1 MSDKP
6 DKLVEVNAT
15 LDRFATLIEE
25 NAQQLREDKAEFNRQ
40 LAEARKEAREE
51 AKRQREEAKRLRE
64 EAERQRA
71 EDLANDKKR
80 QAELERQRAEDQAK
94 DEKRQAEWEKRFA
107 NMYNQV
113 GGQGNSIGDITEA
126 ITVSDD
132 IIDLVNEFEG
142 IDVGYFF
149 FNTRH
154 KYPAKNSKGKTIRK
168 HYEVDGLAYGET
180 VAIVI
185 EAKTKLT
192 SEHITNLIKKLAN
205 FKLAYPDHA
214 EKRLYGA
221 IAFIRADD
229 EALSLAEHHGLFLL
243 KASPPDVELANNE
256 NFRPTV
262 VG

>member
-1 MSDKP
+1 MAEQN
-6 DKLVEVNAT
+6 KLDAVNAT
-15 LDRFATLIEE
+15 LDRFANLIEE

-40 LAEARKEAREE
+40 LAEARKEASEEAKRQREE
-51 AKRQREEAKRLRE
+51 AKRQREEAKRQRE
-64 EAERQRA
+64 EAKRQRA
-71 EDLANDKKR
+71 EDL
-80 QAELERQRAEDQAK
+80 AK

-132 IIDLVNEFEG
+132 ILDLVNEFEG

-192 SEHITNLIKKLAN
+192 SEHITSLIKKLAN
-205 FKLAYPDHA
+205 FRFAYPDHA

-221 IAFIRADD
+221 VAFIRADD
-229 EALSLAEHHGLFLL
+229 EALSLAERHGLFLL